1 MFSKHGVHWG
11 SICPPCSRRP
21 KQILRTVSVCG
32 NAEISERYAPTTSI
46 CTTTPKKDLRI
57 CSNCVIKLY
66 FSWNLDTKINIST
79 WYVQVVQ
86 ISISYWQNN
95 CRKLTNESW
104 CFLRGHGRAKRRSL
118 KKFFCT
124 RYKNRLPPLLVSLTF
139 GLFIWDFQHL
149 LRPGPMAKEC
159 NKVRGYRFLYKFF
172 GVSRYN
178 DI

>member
-32 NAEISERYAPTTSI
+32 NAEISERYVPTTSI
-46 CTTTPKKDLRI
+46 NTTTPKKDLRI
-57 CSNCVIKLY
+57 YSNCVIKLY

-124 RYKNRLPPLLVSLTF
+124 RYKNPLPPPPPPPPPPP
-139 GLFIWDFQHL
+139 HPPP
-149 LRPGPMAKEC
+149 PG
-159 NKVRGYRFLYKFF
+159 V
-172 GVSRYN
+172 
-178 DI
+178 